1 MWIITPLCSTVTA
14 AEIADLTRRLPRYPS
29 VPAARI
35 GRLAIDRRFQGR
47 GLGAAL
53 LLNAALRALLDVESL
68 AQLGALRGNARGAV
82 VGVANAC
89 RDTADRL
96 HMAEEREVLVAKAEA
111 ERHLRRVT
119 QASELKMQSRLDQL
133 RWELVQTVQSR
144 LHERMQALC
153 ADRDAYR
160 SWLTETLREA
170 AALLPDGEL
179 RAEVNADDLTWLSDE
194 WADMVAVAAPGRTI
208 VLSDRPTWGSG
219 GLKLRTA
226 DNRAQ
231 VDNRFEG
238 RLGRLEA
245 DIQRVILNQL
255 FPTDINA
262 TARGGGPQ

>member
-1 MWIITPLCSTVTA
+1 MSASANNQLDALEA
-14 AEIADLTRRLPRYPS
+14 AIMARANELALEFRDK
-29 VPAARI
+29 AAR
-35 GRLAIDRRFQGR
+35 Q
-47 GLGAAL
+47 
-53 LLNAALRALLDVESL
+53 
-68 AQLGALRGNARGAV
+68 
-82 VGVANAC
+82 
-89 RDTADRL
+89 RDTILRDAADRL
-96 HMAEEREVLVAKAEA
+96 HMAEQREVLIAKAEA
-111 ERHLRRVT
+111 ERHFRRVT

-160 SWLTETLREA
+160 SWLTEILREA

-179 RAEVNADDLTWLSDE
+179 RAEVNADDLAWLSDE

-208 VLSDRPTWGSG
+208 VLSDRPTWGRG

-238 RLGRLEA
+238 RLSRFEA
-245 DIQRVILNQL
+245 RIQRIILQNL
-255 FPTDINA
+255 FPGDTHA
-262 TARGGGPQ
+262 GVRSGGAE

>member
-1 MWIITPLCSTVTA
+1 MSAPANNQLDALEA
-14 AEIADLTRRLPRYPS
+14 AIM
-29 VPAARI
+29 ARANE
-35 GRLAIDRRFQGR
+35 LALEFRDKAERQ
-47 GLGAAL
+47 
-53 LLNAALRALLDVESL
+53 
-68 AQLGALRGNARGAV
+68 
-82 VGVANAC
+82 
-89 RDTADRL
+89 RDTILRDAADRL
-96 HMAEEREVLVAKAEA
+96 HMAEQREVLIAKAEA
-111 ERHLRRVT
+111 ERHFRRVT

-179 RAEVNADDLTWLSDE
+179 RAEVNADDLAWLSDE

-238 RLGRLEA
+238 RLSRFEA
-245 DIQRVILNQL
+245 RIQRIILQHL
-255 FPTDINA
+255 FPGNTHA
-262 TARGGGPQ
+262 GVRSGGAE